1 MADTTLKVD
10 ALQPHDCYKLLTAII
25 VPRPIAFVSTLSD
38 AGLVNAA
45 PYSFFNMFAEAPPTI
60 VLGLSW
66 RPDTSLKDTTANIRR
81 SGEFVVNLVDEELA
95 QAMSDAAI
103 DFPPGVSETAAL
115 GIEMAPSVE
124 IEPPRIKAAPFA
136 LECRK
141 TVGLSFSESREIL
154 VGEIIAIHARD
165 GLLDPERLHVNM
177 LKYHPVGRL
186 HGNLYARQRDIFELK
201 RPSYA
206 DWVEASTNARLPE
219 KK

>member
-10 ALQPHDCYKLLTAII
+10 ALKPQDCYKLLTAII
-25 VPRPIAFVSTLSD
+25 VPRPIAFVSTVNK

-60 VLGLSW
+60 VLGLHW
-66 RPDTSLKDTTANIRR
+66 RPDTTLKDTTANIRR
-81 SGEFVVNLVDEELA
+81 TGEFVVNLVDEALA
-95 QAMSDAAI
+95 RTMSDAAI
-103 DFPPGVSETAAL
+103 DFPPGVSETEAL
-115 GIEMAPSVE
+115 HIEMAASTL
-124 IEPPRIKAAPFA
+124 IKTPRIKAAPFA

-141 TVGLSFSESREIL
+141 MVGLSFSEERELL
-154 VGEIIAIHARD
+154 VGEIVAIHARD
-165 GLLDPERLHVNM
+165 GLLDPERLYVSSD
-177 LKYHPVGRL
+177 YHPVGRL

-206 DWVEASTNARLPE
+206 DWSKADLMPQT